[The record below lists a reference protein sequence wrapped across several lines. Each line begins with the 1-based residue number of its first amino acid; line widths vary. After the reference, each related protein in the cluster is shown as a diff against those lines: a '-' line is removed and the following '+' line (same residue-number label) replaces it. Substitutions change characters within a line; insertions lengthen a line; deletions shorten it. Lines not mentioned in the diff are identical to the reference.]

1 METVM
6 NLNNSFDIYNRYDYD
21 KEYPETLNNRL
32 FCTFTLEKD
41 IDDLI
46 ISLKSR
52 YSIIYNKLFIL
63 LIKDSP
69 EFVITYNIETGN
81 ISDIP
86 DNTILVH
93 RKKEFNV
100 LYSINAL
107 NELIM
112 SLNEGRMDSSFKI
125 NWEDYKNS
133 ILLTQQGE
141 FKQLHTKIHKI
152 IEL

>member
-6 NLNNSFDIYNRYDYD
+6 NLNNSFDMYNRYDYD

-46 ISLKSR
+46 LNLKSR

-63 LIKDSP
+63 LIKGSP
-69 EFVITYNIETGN
+69 EFVITYNIEIGN

-112 SLNEGRMDSSFKI
+112 SLNEGRMDNSFKI
-125 NWEDYKNS
+125 NWKDYKNS
-133 ILLTQQGE
+133 ILLTQQGS